1 MYETIE
7 IKVLANYKIWVK
19 FNDGEERVI
28 DILPF
33 LNKGIAKE
41 LLDIKKNN
49 EVKIDSGGGIYWA
62 NGYDFCPNYLKTL

>member
-7 IKVLANYKIWVK
+7 IKVLANYKIWLK
-19 FNDGEERVI
+19 FNDGEERII

-41 LLDIKKNN
+41 LLDIKKFS
-49 EVKIDSGGGIYWA
+49 EVKNDSGGGIYWP